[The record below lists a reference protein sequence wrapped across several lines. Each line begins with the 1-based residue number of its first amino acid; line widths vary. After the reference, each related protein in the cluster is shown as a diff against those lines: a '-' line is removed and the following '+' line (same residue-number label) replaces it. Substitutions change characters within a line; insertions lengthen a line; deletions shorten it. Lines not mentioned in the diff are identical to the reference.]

1 MIKGVSMA
9 NVRKQLFS
17 IVPNKYNDKNIALHI
32 NPEGD
37 TTTIQK
43 IARNDP
49 KRDLATWASGKRQK
63 QNKTN

>member
-17 IVPNKYNDKNIALHI
+17 TVPNKYNDKNIALHI

-37 TTTIQK
+37 TTTIRIHTCKHAQTYIK
-43 IARNDP
+43 DR
-49 KRDLATWASGKRQK
+49 KK
-63 QNKTN
+63 

>member
-17 IVPNKYNDKNIALHI
+17 VVPNKYNDKNIALPI

-37 TTTIQK
+37 TTTIR
-43 IARNDP
+43 IHM
-49 KRDLATWASGKRQK
+49 
-63 QNKTN
+63 

>member
-17 IVPNKYNDKNIALHI
+17 TVPNNYNDINIALHI

-37 TTTIQK
+37 TTTIR
-43 IARNDP
+43 IYI
-49 KRDLATWASGKRQK
+49 
-63 QNKTN
+63 

>member
-17 IVPNKYNDKNIALHI
+17 TVPNKYNDKNIALRI

-37 TTTIQK
+37 TTTIR
-43 IARNDP
+43 IYI
-49 KRDLATWASGKRQK
+49 
-63 QNKTN
+63 